1 MNAEEDGQ
9 TDMSMTTEKFNEYQ
23 ETFPNGITQEKFYNC
38 LCVVF
43 NEIITDAKNLA
54 TNVSE
59 KDLEKKFI
67 ESPIVSS
74 KKAYCFMFANQH
86 YQTHLEVISFL
97 TNVLKDELIKLSKTI
112 TKSSETLDKLKTL

>member
-67 ESPIVSS
+67 ECPIVSS
-74 KKAYCFMFANQH
+74 KKAYCFMFAN
-86 YQTHLEVISFL
+86 
-97 TNVLKDELIKLSKTI
+97 
-112 TKSSETLDKLKTL
+112 